1 MLHWCFWCCRE
12 ALSALLPPVLQ
23 YLAGSLA
30 QHYSRLDPAVA
41 PVEALAQHFL
51 DLMVLDAVLSKAG
64 GGPAGAWSWGRT
76 GG

>member
-1 MLHWCFWCCRE
+1 M
-12 ALSALLPPVLQ
+12 LQ

-51 DLMVLDAVLSKAG
+51 DLVVLDAVLSKAG
-64 GGPAGAWSWGRT
+64 GWGAGVQLAACH
-76 GG
+76 